1 MSREN
6 YILFMSLRP
15 IDFLSTIAPSSWPR
29 MKKRFF
35 ISITNLM
42 IILSLMQRL
51 APIFKVCIS
60 LVINSLRAL
69 QVTVRSLINSYLVLG
84 KSTDKLL
91 RVANSIGNECLT
103 VFPTFA
109 NTIWWKG
116 RSIDEWLNNR
126 KKWRYIISNEFLKDY
141 YLNKFMKNQRRIY
154 VILRKRLN

>member
-1 MSREN
+1 
-6 YILFMSLRP
+6 
-15 IDFLSTIAPSSWPR
+15 
-29 MKKRFF
+29 
-35 ISITNLM
+35 
-42 IILSLMQRL
+42 MQRL

-116 RSIDEWLNNR
+116 RSIDE
-126 KKWRYIISNEFLKDY
+126 
-141 YLNKFMKNQRRIY
+141 
-154 VILRKRLN
+154 